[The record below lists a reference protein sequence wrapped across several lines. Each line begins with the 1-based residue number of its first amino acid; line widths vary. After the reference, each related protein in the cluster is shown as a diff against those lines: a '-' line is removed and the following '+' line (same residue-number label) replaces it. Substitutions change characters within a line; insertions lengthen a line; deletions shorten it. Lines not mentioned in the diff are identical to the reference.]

1 MALVQTRTCDKTITK
16 RGNTTVC
23 GQEVGEPTSMRLDND
38 NREID
43 LCDEHKSELVATLE
57 PFTSVG
63 RKVTPR
69 TGPPV
74 QPGRRGHRVSTTST
88 RSDLKEIRTWALEN
102 GYKVAPM
109 GRISREIQDA
119 YDAAHAAA

>member
-16 RGNTTVC
+16 RGNTSVC
-23 GQEVGEPTSMRLDND
+23 GLEVSEPTSVRIDND

-43 LCDEHKSELVATLE
+43 LCDDHKGELLSALE

-63 RKVTPR
+63 RKVTP
-69 TGPPV
+69 TATV
-74 QPGRRGHRVSTTST
+74 QSGRRGSRSSASTPT
-88 RSDLKEIRTWALEN
+88 RTDLKDIRVWAVQN
-102 GYKVAPM
+102 GYKVAAI
-109 GRISREIQDA
+109 GRISKEIQDA